1 MKPAGK
7 KDEGAR
13 DSILFLRA
21 FRSRNYRL
29 FFAGQ
34 SFSLIGTWM
43 QQVALS
49 WLVYRLTGSA
59 LLLGI
64 IGFVSQI
71 PSLFISPVAGVL
83 ADRWDRRNLLLATQC
98 LAMVQ
103 AVILSALVLAGVI
116 RIWEII
122 LLSTLMGIV
131 NSFDVP
137 IRQAFVVE
145 MVEAREDLANAI
157 ALNSSMFHGTR
168 LIGPALAGILIGVVG
183 EGVCFLVNAVSYLAV
198 ICSLIA
204 MITTPAE
211 PHARDWRIL
220 PELKEGFI
228 YAYRS
233 TPIRYILLLLSFV
246 SLLGIPFV
254 VLLPVFAREILHG
267 GAHTYGFL
275 MAASGMGSLI
285 AAIYLAA
292 RKNVFGLGRIIA
304 FSPAVMGVSIIA
316 LSFSR
321 SLPLSLVILM
331 FAGFGMM
338 IQIASSNTILQTIVD
353 DDKRGRIMS
362 LYAMSFMGMAPFG
375 CLLVGALAGHIGAT
389 RTVFL
394 SGACCILGSA
404 VFICRLPRFRR
415 EVHPI
420 YERLG
425 IAGKGQTARIDP
437 GKDELPEDNG

>member
-1 MKPAGK
+1 MEPAGK
-7 KDEGAR
+7 KIGGDR
-13 DSILFLRA
+13 DGIPFLRA

-29 FFAGQ
+29 FFVGQ

-49 WLVYRLTGSA
+49 WLIYRLTGSA
-59 LLLGI
+59 MLLGI

-103 AVILSALVLAGVI
+103 AVILSALVIAGVI

-122 LLSTLMGIV
+122 LLSVLMGIV

-145 MVEAREDLANAI
+145 MVEAKEDLANAI

-168 LIGPALAGILIGVVG
+168 LIGPALAGILIGIVG
-183 EGVCFLVNAVSYLAV
+183 EGVCFLVNAFSYLAV
-198 ICSLIA
+198 ICSLMA
-204 MITTPAE
+204 MATIPAA
-211 PHARDWRIL
+211 PHASDRRII
-220 PELKEGFI
+220 PELREGFT

-233 TPIRYILLLLSFV
+233 TPIRYILMLLSFV
-246 SLLGIPFV
+246 SLLGIPYV

-275 MAASGMGSLI
+275 MTASGIGSL
-285 AAIYLAA
+285 AAALYIAA

-304 FSPAVMGVSIIA
+304 FSPAVMGLSIIA
-316 LSFSR
+316 FSFSR
-321 SLPLSLVILM
+321 SLLLSLVTLM

-362 LYAMSFMGMAPFG
+362 LYTMSFMGMAPFG
-375 CLLVGALAGHIGAT
+375 CLFVGALAGHIGAT
-389 RTVFL
+389 RTVFMA
-394 SGACCILGSA
+394 GVCCIMGSA
-404 VFICRLPRFRR
+404 FFICGLPRFRR
-415 EVHPI
+415 EVRHV
-420 YERLG
+420 YERLS
-425 IAGKGQTARIDP
+425 IEGKVQTARTAP
-437 GKDELPEDNG
+437 GKDELAEDNG